1 MLGSGGAVLGSC
13 GSGGAVLGSEASS
26 ALNSAPNASSGA
38 SSAEVAAPF
47 QIRASRHCGWQ
58 RLARA
63 ALSAAAASALAVCA
77 KGLPSMPP
85 EGDLI
90 SDERECISE
99 GAIGDWISDEREC
112 ISEVWVW
119 ISEIRSRSVGIMDA
133 AHATSYPASAA

>member
-1 MLGSGGAVLGSC
+1 MH

-38 SSAEVAAPF
+38 SSAEVAASF

-99 GAIGDWISDEREC
+99 GATGD
-112 ISEVWVW
+112 W
-119 ISEIRSRSVGIMDA
+119 ISEIRSRSVGIVDA